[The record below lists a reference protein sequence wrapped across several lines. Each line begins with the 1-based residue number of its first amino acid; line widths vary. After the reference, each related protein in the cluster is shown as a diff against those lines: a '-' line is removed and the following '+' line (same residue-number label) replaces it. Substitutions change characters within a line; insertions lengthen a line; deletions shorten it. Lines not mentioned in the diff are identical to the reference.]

1 MDATYV
7 IKKPLLTEK
16 STFAMNEE
24 ARYTFLV
31 DCGASKDE
39 IKRAVESL
47 YGVKVVGVTTQNR
60 KGRERRLKYGWVT
73 EKVTKKA
80 TVRLAEG
87 QTIELF

>member
-7 IKKPLLTEK
+7 IKKPMLTEK
-16 STFAMNEE
+16 TTTAMNEQS
-24 ARYTFLV
+24 RYTFLV
-31 DCGASKDE
+31 DRRASKDE
-39 IKRAVESL
+39 IKGAVESL
-47 YGVKVVGVTTQNR
+47 YGVKVVGVTTQRR
-60 KGRERRLKYGWVT
+60 KGKERRLRYGWVT

>member
-7 IKKPLLTEK
+7 IKKPMLTEK

-24 ARYTFLV
+24 GRYSFLV
-31 DCGASKDE
+31 DRRASKDE

-60 KGRERRLKYGWVT
+60 KGKERRLKYGWVT

>member
-7 IKKPLLTEK
+7 VKKPLLTEK

-24 ARYTFLV
+24 GRYTFLV
-31 DCGASKDE
+31 DRGASKDE

-47 YGVKVVGVTTQNR
+47 YGVKVVGVTTQTR
-60 KGRERRLKYGWVT
+60 KGRERRLRYGWVT
-73 EKVTKKA
+73 ERVTKKA

>member
-24 ARYTFLV
+24 GRYSFLV
-31 DCGASKDE
+31 DRRASKDE

-47 YGVKVVGVTTQNR
+47 YGVKVVGVTTQVR

-73 EKVTKKA
+73 EKVSKKA

>member
-7 IKKPLLTEK
+7 IKKPMLTEK

-31 DCGASKDE
+31 DRTASKDQ

-47 YGVKVVGVTTQNR
+47 YGVKVVGVTTQVR
-60 KGRERRLKYGWVT
+60 KGKERRLKYGWVT
-73 EKVTKKA
+73 EKVSKKA

>member
-24 ARYTFLV
+24 GRYSFLV
-31 DCGASKDE
+31 DRTASKDE
-39 IKRAVESL
+39 IKRAIESL
-47 YGVKVVGVTTQNR
+47 YGVKVVGVTTQTR
-60 KGRERRLKYGWVT
+60 KGRERRMRYGWVT
-73 EKVTKKA
+73 EKVSKKA